1 MLGASD
7 DIPVNVTVKN
17 SGESAYETQLFISH
31 PATVPY
37 NRIETQV
44 INLSK
49 NLYYFCAKELCNLV
63 PLKKYIFT

>member
-17 SGESAYETQLFISH
+17 IGESAYETQLFIKH

-37 NRIETQV
+37 NRIETRVCVQP
-44 INLSK
+44 IMRIKTHRGAENK
-49 NLYYFCAKELCNLV
+49 IYPIYGC
-63 PLKKYIFT
+63 I